1 MSTDPN
7 EIVRIASR
15 GDGVTRDGR
24 HSALAAP
31 GDLLGEDGTL
41 TFEAHHQQPPCRHF
55 PRCGGC
61 QLQHVDDAAYIDY
74 LADRVAG
81 ALAGQGLAVPGIRV
95 PHLSPPKTRRRAT
108 LKAQSLGRD
117 VRIGFNEGG
126 SHKIVDLKQCEV
138 LAPELFALIAPLRK
152 LLAVMMGRRASAT
165 VSLTLADQGVDV
177 LLGGVTAEGLEAH
190 DALLDFAQAHGV
202 ARIAIDSGD
211 GPEDRWVPDPVT
223 VTLSGVPVGLP
234 HGAFL
239 QATRDGEAVLV
250 DAVREAVGEA
260 ATVAD
265 LFSGLGTFS
274 FALARAEPVLAVEA
288 ARSAVVAQQIA
299 ANRHHADGRIGA
311 IKVEHRDLYRRP
323 VTAKELAAYEAVVL
337 DPPRAGAEEQVREL
351 VASTVPVIAYVSC
364 NPASFAR
371 DAAILA
377 GGGYRIDWI
386 QPVGQF
392 RWSTHMELAARLV
405 RD

>member
-1 MSTDPN
+1 MSELPN
-7 EIVRIASR
+7 EIIRIAAR

-31 GDLLGEDGTL
+31 GDLLGDDGAL
-41 TFEAHHQQPPCRHF
+41 SVGPHHQTPPCRHF

-61 QLQHVDDAAYIDY
+61 QLQHVDDEAY
-74 LADRVAG
+74 LAYLSDRVAG
-81 ALAGQGLAVPGIRV
+81 ALAGQNLPPATIRI
-95 PHLSPPKTRRRAT
+95 PHLSPPKSRRRAA
-108 LKAQSLGRD
+108 LKAQSLGRE

-126 SHKIVDLKQCEV
+126 SHNIVDLKQCEV
-138 LAPELFALIAPLRK
+138 LAPELFALVAPLRK
-152 LLAVMMGRRASAT
+152 LLAVLMGRRASAGIT
-165 VSLTLADQGVDV
+165 LTLADQGVDI
-177 LLGGVTAEGLEAH
+177 LLSGVTADGLEAY
-190 DALLDFAQAHGV
+190 DSLLDFAGAHRI
-202 ARIAIDSGD
+202 ARLAIDSGD

-250 DAVREAVGEA
+250 EAVREAVGDA
-260 ATVAD
+260 TTVAD

-288 ARSAVVAQQIA
+288 ARQMVMAQQIA

-323 VTAKELAAYEAVVL
+323 VTAKELAAYKAVVL
-337 DPPRAGAEEQVREL
+337 DPPRAGAEEQVKEL
-351 VASTVPVIAYVSC
+351 AASAVPVIAYVSC

-377 GGGYRIDWI
+377 AGGYRTDWI

-392 RWSTHMELAARLV
+392 RWSTHMELAARLS
-405 RD
+405 R